1 MKLTISNLHIPVLQ
15 YIYKLFTLFVFS
27 VTCFV
32 ASQSFA
38 IAGANLMVTPSRVVF
53 EDRTRTAQVT
63 LLNTGDETGSF
74 RISFIRQQM
83 TESGEFIRVEA
94 NEKGKYSDQMI
105 RYSPRQVTLPA
116 GQSQV
121 VRLMLRKPRDLE
133 AGEYRSHMLFQMI
146 PKASKSSIDS
156 AMNTNT
162 KGITI
167 EIIPIVGVSIP
178 VIARHGKLES
188 RLKLENARINPA
200 TENNPKPSISVNM
213 LRNGNQSIYG
223 DFRAIFTPN
232 DGSDPIVIALVN
244 GVAVYTP
251 NSLRQFAIPL
261 SIPLE
266 TPLKEGKVRILF
278 LESGKDE
285 KTGLI
290 AETNFAL

>member
-1 MKLTISNLHIPVLQ
+1 MKFTISNLHIPVLQ
-15 YIYKLFTLFVFS
+15 HIYKLLTFFVFS
-27 VTCFV
+27 VTFFITSPNV
-32 ASQSFA
+32 A

-53 EDRTRTAQVT
+53 EERTRTAQVT
-63 LLNTGDETGSF
+63 LLNTGNEAGSF

-83 TESGEFIRVEA
+83 TESGEFIKVEA

-121 VRLMLRKPRDLE
+121 IRLMLRKPRDLE

-146 PKASKSSIDS
+146 PKASKSSLDS
-156 AMNTNT
+156 AMNKNDD
-162 KGITI
+162 GITI

-178 VIARHGKLES
+178 IIARHGKLES
-188 RLKLENARINPA
+188 HLKLENARINPA
-200 TENNPKPSISVNM
+200 NQTNPKPSISVNM

-223 DFRAIFTPN
+223 DFRAIFTAN
-232 DGSDPIVIALVN
+232 DGSAPIVIALVN

-251 NSLRQFAIPL
+251 NNLRQFSIPL
-261 SIPLE
+261 SVPLE

-285 KTGLI
+285 TTGLI